1 MTNKQQIHEMAKD
14 CYYVAHLLKF
24 NDPYMLSLT
33 GWSKLTE
40 EMVKLG
46 WIKPSKDSI
55 VLTREEYDNMF
66 SFKTTRGGFYNI
78 LDTVKEVQSQE
89 TAKEVLKWL
98 VDTGVINTAP
108 DTIKMYFKERFGVEV
123 K

>member
-14 CYYVAHLLKF
+14 CYYVAHLLRF

-46 WIKPSKDSI
+46 WIKPSKDSV
-55 VLTREEYDNMF
+55 VLTKEEYVNNLTKYYGVSEIRDMV
-66 SFKTTRGGFYNI
+66 SK
-78 LDTVKEVQSQE
+78 E
-89 TAKEVLKWL
+89 TAGKILKWL
-98 VDTGVINTAP
+98 IDTGVINTAP
-108 DTIKMYFKERFGVEV
+108 DTIKMYFKEHFGVESV
-123 K
+123 